1 MEKYCNMGKKR
12 TVESLQLSTK
22 SPIFVTKN
30 ITAMIH
36 TGERYINPLTDFGF
50 KRIFGTPFNKDLLM
64 SFLNALFN
72 GDPVVSDITY
82 KNSEKFGTNEEA
94 RRAVFDVYCTTD
106 TGARIIVEM
115 QNVYQDFYK
124 DRSIYYS
131 TFPIA
136 EQAQRGSW
144 NYELHDVYTIGILN
158 FTFPEDKHSDSS
170 IFREVK
176 LMDTESHEIFYDKLT
191 YIYVEL
197 ANFHKTLEECD
208 SILEKWIYCLRNLQ
222 NLMSRPMALHPMA
235 LQGRVF
241 EKLFKT
247 AEIAKMTTEDRRA
260 YELSANAY
268 RDIKNGMDAAKR
280 EGMEKGIAIGTE
292 KGIAIGTE
300 KGARA
305 KALEVARKMKARGLE
320 DGMISEMTGLSAE
333 VIKKL

>member
-1 MEKYCNMGKKR
+1 
-12 TVESLQLSTK
+12 
-22 SPIFVTKN
+22 
-30 ITAMIH
+30 MIH

-50 KRIFGTPFNKDLLM
+50 KRIFGIPFNKDLLM

-136 EQAQRGSW
+136 EQAQRGNW

-158 FTFPEDKHSDSS
+158 FTFPEDKHS
-170 IFREVK
+170 
-176 LMDTESHEIFYDKLT
+176 EIFYDKLT

-208 SILEKWIYCLRNLQ
+208 SLLEKWIYCLRNLQ
-222 NLMSRPMALHPMA
+222 NLMSRPLA

-280 EGMEKGIAIGTE
+280 EGMDKGIAIGTEKGIAIGTE

>member
-1 MEKYCNMGKKR
+1 
-12 TVESLQLSTK
+12 
-22 SPIFVTKN
+22 
-30 ITAMIH
+30 
-36 TGERYINPLTDFGF
+36 
-50 KRIFGTPFNKDLLM
+50 
-64 SFLNALFN
+64 
-72 GDPVVSDITY
+72 
-82 KNSEKFGTNEEA
+82 
-94 RRAVFDVYCTTD
+94 
-106 TGARIIVEM
+106 
-115 QNVYQDFYK
+115 
-124 DRSIYYS
+124 
-131 TFPIA
+131 
-136 EQAQRGSW
+136 
-144 NYELHDVYTIGILN
+144 
-158 FTFPEDKHSDSS
+158 
-170 IFREVK
+170 
-176 LMDTESHEIFYDKLT
+176 
-191 YIYVEL
+191 
-197 ANFHKTLEECD
+197 
-208 SILEKWIYCLRNLQ
+208 
-222 NLMSRPMALHPMA
+222 MSRPLA